1 MSSKEVSKIN
11 IKIKINGLKIS
22 LTLAEAKELQEILNE
37 TFGKGLEPSFVWT
50 PISPIIIERPVIPR
64 RDCYEITFTC
74 DNITLPHQTNANA
87 NGGMI
92 VAVWPGDVSMDVV
105 LEGEEEYG

>member
-64 RDCYEITFTC
+64 RDPYEITFTC
-74 DNITLPHQTNANA
+74 DNITLPHQTNAN
-87 NGGMI
+87 GGMI
-92 VAVWPGDVSMDVV
+92 VAGWPGDVSMDVV